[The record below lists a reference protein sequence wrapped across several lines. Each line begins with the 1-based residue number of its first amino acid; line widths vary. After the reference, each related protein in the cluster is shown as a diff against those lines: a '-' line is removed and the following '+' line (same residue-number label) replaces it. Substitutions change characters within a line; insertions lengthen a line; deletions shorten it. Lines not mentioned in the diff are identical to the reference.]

1 MKSSSKTSLLHS
13 RKNTLGTSP
22 HESAD
27 SSVDGKGPALIVDVR
42 CSDQY
47 SNPEDTQG
55 SESAQ
60 RLQTLNKQK
69 KAIQSQIEMI
79 NSKDAIL
86 RDVLVAYASNDKCD
100 YAAGLDTYDIK
111 KLEVRT
117 KREELQEELVNI
129 EKKIQ
134 EVGLGPAIPYGHQVT
149 GSNPPIS
156 SSNRR
161 NGQGDS

>member
-1 MKSSSKTSLLHS
+1 
-13 RKNTLGTSP
+13 
-22 HESAD
+22 
-27 SSVDGKGPALIVDVR
+27 VDGKGPALIVDVR

-69 KAIQSQIEMI
+69 KAINSQIEI
-79 NSKDAIL
+79 LTSKEAVL
-86 RDVLVAYASNDKCD
+86 RDVLVAYASNDNFD
-100 YAAGLDTYDIK
+100 YAGGLDTYDIK

-117 KREELQEELVNI
+117 KREELQEELVII

-134 EVGLGPAIPYGHQVT
+134 EVGLGAAIPFGHQVT
-149 GSNPPIS
+149 GSILPIS
-156 SSNRR
+156 TSKCR
-161 NGQGDS
+161 NGQGDA